1 MTTKGRTTMM
11 AAAALAALSWTA
23 AITMAQEPSGPAHPH
38 GDRGFGPGGPG
49 AMGGGLWRLA
59 DRLGL
64 SDDQKAQMKAL
75 FLKQKDTLQPLM
87 ENERTAREAFHKV
100 LEAEGPDPATVGQAA
115 LAMHAADLKLQA
127 AHQAAF
133 EEFKA
138 LLTPDQRTQLD
149 QMKARHGQGGPMGR
163 FDRAPEQ
170 P

>member
-1 MTTKGRTTMM
+1 
-11 AAAALAALSWTA
+11 
-23 AITMAQEPSGPAHPH
+23 MAQEPSGPAHPH
-38 GDRGFGPGGPG
+38 GDHGFGPGGPG
-49 AMGGGLWRLA
+49 AMGGGGLWRLA

-64 SDDQKAQMKAL
+64 SDDQKAQVKAL

-87 ENERTAREAFHKV
+87 ENAHTAREAFHKV
-100 LEAEGPDPATVGQAA
+100 LEAEGADPAIVGQAA
-115 LAMHAADLKLQA
+115 LAMHAAETKLQA

-138 LLTPDQRTQLD
+138 LLTPDQRTQLE

-163 FDRAPEQ
+163 FDRGAPEQ